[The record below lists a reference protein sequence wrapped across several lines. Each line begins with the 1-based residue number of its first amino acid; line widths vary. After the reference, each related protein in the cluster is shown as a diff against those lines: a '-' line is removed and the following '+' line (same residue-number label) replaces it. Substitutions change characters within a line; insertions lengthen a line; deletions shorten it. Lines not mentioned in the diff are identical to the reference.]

1 MMMIPKKGHHG
12 FTLIELMIVV
22 AIAAILASVAY
33 PAFTNS
39 VKRGNRAEARSAL
52 LDLAARQERHY
63 SDNRNQYTG
72 TITDLI
78 ADPANCTATG
88 VQSETC
94 LYTLT
99 AASPDANNQTFTITA
114 TPTFSDTEC
123 GAFTITQTGQKG
135 SGGSLEACWGK

>member
-22 AIAAILASVAY
+22 AIVAILASVAY

-99 AASPDANNQTFTITA
+99 TTATNGNQNFTITA
-114 TPTFSDTEC
+114 APTFSDAEC
-123 GAFTITQTGQKG
+123 GSFTITQTGQKG